1 MRFRN
6 HQHGSQI
13 PEVNLVPLMD
23 VLMSVL
29 TFFIIIS
36 MTLTGQ
42 QVLQVKLPAS
52 STNASS
58 TPAST
63 GEDKQPQAIDP
74 LVVGLT
80 LEAEIILDNQ
90 PANVE
95 KLANRIQTYLDTNP
109 EGKIILSADRKLP
122 YAKISTLLNQIG
134 KMGGD
139 RVSLLLRDQ

>member
-1 MRFRN
+1 MRFRT
-6 HQHGSQI
+6 HQSRSQI

-42 QVLQVKLPAS
+42 QVLRATLPTAS
-52 STNASS
+52 VST
-58 TPAST
+58 T
-63 GEDKQPQAIDP
+63 DKNKRLQPTHP

-80 LEAEIILDNQ
+80 LQEEIILDNQ
-90 PANVE
+90 PVNSG
-95 KLANRIQTYLDTNP
+95 KLADRISTYLDQNP
-109 EGKIILSADRKLP
+109 QGKIILSADRKLP
-122 YAKISTLLNQIG
+122 YAKISALLKQMG

>member
-6 HQHGSQI
+6 RQLESQI
-13 PEVNLVPLMD
+13 PEVNLIPLMD

-42 QVLQVKLPAS
+42 QVLQIKLPA
-52 STNASS
+52 ASAP
-58 TPAST
+58 T
-63 GEDKQPQAIDP
+63 EKEKQAQQAKTP

-80 LEAEIILDNQ
+80 LQGEIILEGK
-90 PANVE
+90 PASISQLAE
-95 KLANRIQTYLDTNP
+95 KIQTFRSKNP

-122 YAKISTLLNQIG
+122 YARISSLLQKMG

-139 RVSLLLRDQ
+139 SVSLLLRDQ

>member
-1 MRFRN
+1 M
-6 HQHGSQI
+6 
-13 PEVNLVPLMD
+13 PLMD

-42 QVLQVKLPAS
+42 QVLKVTLPTS
-52 STNASS
+52 SVSTTDKNKRLQPTN
-58 TPAST
+58 
-63 GEDKQPQAIDP
+63 P

-80 LEAEIILDNQ
+80 LQEDIILDNQ
-90 PANVE
+90 PVNSG
-95 KLANRIQTYLDTNP
+95 KLADRISTYLDQNP
-109 EGKIILSADRKLP
+109 QGKIILSADRKLP
-122 YAKISTLLNQIG
+122 YAKISALLKHMG

>member
-6 HQHGSQI
+6 RHLESQI

-42 QVLQVKLPAS
+42 QVLKVKLPA
-52 STNASS
+52 ASS
-58 TPAST
+58 PSA
-63 GEDKQPQAIDP
+63 DKNKQPQPSNP
-74 LVVGLT
+74 LVVGLS
-80 LEAEIILDNQ
+80 LKGDIILDNQ
-90 PANVE
+90 PANTE
-95 KLANRIQTYLDTNP
+95 KLATRINSFLDKNP
-109 EGKIILSADRKLP
+109 QGTIVLSADRKLP
-122 YAKISTLLNQIG
+122 YSKISALLKQMG

>member
-1 MRFRN
+1 MRFRKR
-6 HQHGSQI
+6 QISSRI

-42 QVLQVKLPAS
+42 QVLKVKLP
-52 STNASS
+52 T
-58 TPAST
+58 AST
-63 GEDKQPQAIDP
+63 SIADKNQLPQPSNP

-80 LEAEIILDNQ
+80 EQGEIILDNQ
-90 PANVE
+90 PVNSG
-95 KLANRIQTYLDTNP
+95 KLADRITSYLDQNP
-109 EGKIILSADRKLP
+109 QGKIILSADRKLP
-122 YAKISTLLNQIG
+122 YVKVSALLKKMG

-139 RVSLLLRDQ
+139 RVSLLLQDQ

>member
-1 MRFRN
+1 MHFRN
-6 HQHGSQI
+6 RQLGSQI
-13 PEVNLVPLMD
+13 PEVNLIPLMD

-42 QVLQVKLPAS
+42 QVLQINLPA
-52 STNASS
+52 AS
-58 TPAST
+58 TPT
-63 GEDKQPQAIDP
+63 EKDQQTQQAGNP

-80 LEAEIILDNQ
+80 LKGEIILEGK
-90 PANVE
+90 PASISQ
-95 KLANRIQTYLDTNP
+95 LAEQIQTYLSTNP
-109 EGKIILSADRKLP
+109 NGKIILSADRELP
-122 YAKISTLLNQIG
+122 YSRISNLLQKMG